1 MPISPLSFVTISL
14 TLFSGGCSNV
24 PVWEQGL
31 ASKSN
36 MTFEDSA
43 VFDYGAQRLHDRH
56 TTGVHI
62 VPLNETKRKPTLFFV
77 HGWGGHLFHFVQLV
91 RRLNDH
97 FSVFGIQ
104 NYLRDDAEPDSFDAL
119 ISHYADLL
127 QRHQPDGPY
136 HIGGFSLGGLFAFA
150 LATELRRRGAAVRSV
165 LIIDSEPGNLP
176 WIYHVRIQ
184 THLMIRLLPMYLR
197 HQAKWTDL
205 LNPAHPR
212 RQLHRL
218 ASVVGLC
225 RPPPKAPHVSN
236 GRRHPSVAGITCSRP
251 LCGPLRVGPAAPLQ
265 PARHLDH
272 HQRNPTAVN
281 QHLELSESAPRARPP
296 SGRLPPRCHD
306 IGALRFSGQRDPPSP
321 PRPHEP
327 STS

>member
-1 MPISPLSFVTISL
+1 MAPAYEGTLVPISPLSFVTISL

-119 ISHYADLL
+119 ISFYVDHL
-127 QRHQPDGPY
+127 QKHHPTGPY
-136 HIGGFSLGGLFAFA
+136 RIGGFSMGGLFAFA
-150 LATELRRRGAAVRSV
+150 IAAELRRRGATVGSV
-165 LIIDSEPGNLP
+165 LIIDSEPSNLP
-176 WIYHVRIQ
+176 WIYHVRMK
-184 THLMIRLLPMYLR
+184 THLMIRLLPLYLR

-205 LNPAHPR
+205 LNPAHLR

-218 ASVVGLC
+218 ASVW
-225 RPPPKAPHVSN
+225 S
-236 GRRHPSVAGITCSRP
+236 
-251 LCGPLRVGPAAPLQ
+251 
-265 PARHLDH
+265 D
-272 HQRNPTAVN
+272 
-281 QHLELSESAPRARPP
+281 SAP
-296 SGRLPPRCHD
+296 
-306 IGALRFSGQRDPPSP
+306 SP
-321 PRPHEP
+321 HPHG
-327 STS
+327 